1 MDLKKLKLSD
11 EQILNAEKVILAA
24 EKYGVNPDFVLPMV
38 MGESGFNQNAKSK
51 MDAIGLMQL
60 MPDTAKSLK
69 VDPTDI
75 DQNIDGGMRL
85 LKELIDNP
93 KIGND
98 PYKVIIGYNA
108 STETRNKF
116 MKSGDINELPEET
129 VLHLDNVMT
138 HYGGDLPKPYTTA
151 EKEDQADSDNAP
163 AYNSNGF
170 NGSEPSPE
178 EKELSSPVLA
188 GVAGSAIG
196 ATAGSVGA
204 GKKVLFDV
212 ISAGNNLYNKLG
224 SAPTTLPS
232 VEMTSGEKWA
242 KNWAGQNQSSA
253 GSVPEASAE
262 YQRSKGQGKVT
273 SRQTKLWG
281 PRQPTEPGQLPKSRL
296 EQLSSARA
304 AREAEK
310 AAAIAAQEVEQAA
323 LAKANT
329 PLQRATNYVG
339 RVANIPIKG
348 ALAGFGAGFGAQDA
362 YNRYQQGDIPG
373 AVAAGTGA
381 VASAVAPF
389 VARTVAGSALG
400 PLSVAIPIGLYAR
413 DQMTEMTPEQVN
425 AYKKKMGTLGGLF
438 NQEYDPNVNP

>member
-24 EKYGVNPDFVLPMV
+24 EKYGINPDFVLPMV
-38 MGESGFNQNAKSK
+38 MGESEFKQNAKSERG
-51 MDAIGLMQL
+51 AIGLMQL
-60 MPDTAKSLK
+60 MPNVAKSLK
-69 VDPTDI
+69 VDPMDV

-98 PYKVIIGYNA
+98 PYKVIVGYNT
-108 STETRNKF
+108 STDTRNKF
-116 MKSGDINELPEET
+116 LESGNPADLPDAT
-129 VLHLDNVMT
+129 VLHIDNVMT
-138 HYGGDLPKPYTTA
+138 HFGGDLAKPYITA
-151 EKEDQADSDNAP
+151 EKEDQAVADNAP
-163 AYNSNGF
+163 SFDSNAF
-170 NGSEPSPE
+170 NGSEPSSE
-178 EKELSSPVLA
+178 EKTFSPPALA
-188 GVAGSAIG
+188 GVGGAALGTAAGSF
-196 ATAGSVGA
+196 GA
-204 GKKVLFDV
+204 GKKVILDV
-212 ISAGNNLYNKLG
+212 IGAGNTLYNKYI
-224 SAPTTLPS
+224 PS
-232 VEMTSGEKWA
+232 TSPAVEMSSGEKWA

-273 SRQTKLWG
+273 GRQTKMWG
-281 PRQPTEPGQLPKSRL
+281 PKQAGEPGQPPKSRL

-310 AAAIAAQEVEQAA
+310 AAAIAAQEAEQAA
-323 LAKANT
+323 FAKANT
-329 PLQRATNYVG
+329 PLQKATNYIG

-389 VARTVAGSALG
+389 AGGAVLG
-400 PLSVAIPIGLYAR
+400 PLSVAIPLGLYAR
-413 DQMTEMTPEQVN
+413 DQMTQMTPEQVN

-438 NQEYDPNVNP
+438 DQEYDPNYSP

>member
-51 MDAIGLMQL
+51 MGAIGLMQL

-108 STETRNKF
+108 SNETRNKF

-163 AYNSNGF
+163 TYNSNGF

-188 GVAGSAIG
+188 GIAGSAIG
-196 ATAGSVGA
+196 ATTGSVGA

-212 ISAGNNLYNKLG
+212 GSALYNKLG
-224 SAPTTLPS
+224 NAPPTSPA

-273 SRQTKLWG
+273 GRQTKLWG

-310 AAAIAAQEVEQAA
+310 AAAIAAQEAEQAA

-362 YNRYQQGDIPG
+362 YNRYQQGDILG

-389 VARTVAGSALG
+389 AGGAVLG
-400 PLSVAIPIGLYAR
+400 PLSVAIPLGLYAR
-413 DQMTEMTPEQVN
+413 DQMTQMTPEQVN

-438 NQEYDPNVNP
+438 DQEYDPNYSP

>member
-51 MDAIGLMQL
+51 IGAIGLMQL

-138 HYGGDLPKPYTTA
+138 HFGGDLPSPSMA
-151 EKEDQADSDNAP
+151 IKEENQTGTENAP
-163 AYNSNGF
+163 SFDPSGF
-170 NGSEPSPE
+170 NGSEPKSD
-178 EKELSSPVLA
+178 EKYLSSPVLT
-188 GVAGSAIG
+188 GVGGAALG

-224 SAPTTLPS
+224 STPTASPS

-242 KNWAGQNQSSA
+242 KNWAGQNQSNA

-273 SRQTKLWG
+273 GRQTKMWG
-281 PRQPTEPGQLPKSRL
+281 PKQAGEPGQPPKSRL

-310 AAAIAAQEVEQAA
+310 AAAIAAQEAEQAA
-323 LAKANT
+323 FAKANT
-329 PLQRATNYVG
+329 PLQKATNYIG

-373 AVAAGTGA
+373 AVYAGTGA

-389 VARTVAGSALG
+389 AGGAVLG
-400 PLSVAIPIGLYAR
+400 PLSVAIPLGLYAR
-413 DQMTEMTPEQVN
+413 DQMTQMTPEQVN

-438 NQEYDPNVNP
+438 DQEYDPNYSP

>member
-38 MGESGFNQNAKSK
+38 MGESGFNQNAKSERG
-51 MDAIGLMQL
+51 AIGLMQL
-60 MPDTAKSLK
+60 MPNVAKSMK
-69 VDPTDI
+69 VDPMDV

-98 PYKVIIGYNA
+98 PYKVIVGYNT
-108 STETRNKF
+108 STDTRNKF
-116 MKSGDINELPEET
+116 LESGNLADLPDAT
-129 VLHLDNVMT
+129 VLHIDNVMT
-138 HYGGDLPKPYTTA
+138 HFGGDLAKPYITA
-151 EKEDQADSDNAP
+151 EKEEQASAEKAPSYDANA
-163 AYNSNGF
+163 F

-196 ATAGSVGA
+196 ATTGSVGA
-204 GKKVLFDV
+204 GKKVLFD
-212 ISAGNNLYNKLG
+212 IG
-224 SAPTTLPS
+224 SALYDRYGKAPTVSPA

-273 SRQTKLWG
+273 GRQTKMWG
-281 PRQPTEPGQLPKSRL
+281 PKQAGEPGQPPKSRL

-310 AAAIAAQEVEQAA
+310 AAAIAAQEAEQAA

-329 PLQRATNYVG
+329 PLQRATNYVA

-389 VARTVAGSALG
+389 VAETVAGSALG
-400 PLSVAIPIGLYAR
+400 PLSVAIPLGLYAR
-413 DQMTEMTPEQVN
+413 DQMTQMTPEQVK
-425 AYKKKMGTLGGLF
+425 AYKKQAGTLGGLF
-438 NQEYDPNVNP
+438 NQEYDPSVNP